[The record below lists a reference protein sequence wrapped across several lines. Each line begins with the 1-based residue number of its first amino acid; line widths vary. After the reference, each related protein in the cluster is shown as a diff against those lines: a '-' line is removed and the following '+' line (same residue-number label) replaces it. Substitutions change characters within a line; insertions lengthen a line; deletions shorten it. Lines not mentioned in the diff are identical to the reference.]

1 MRMTALTVLLF
12 ASAIVA
18 QPPAAR
24 PLAPATVTF
33 AKPNAVLGE
42 VCADIGKAA
51 GVPIEVPP
59 ALLKAKCGVT
69 FKAAPF
75 WEALDSAARASDARL
90 VLADGGRKVQ
100 LAPRGKTTVVSATSG
115 AFRVVAQTVT
125 GRALLEQ
132 GVTVHEVQLLAHW
145 EPRVRVY
152 RIDTAPKVSEATDAN
167 GVKLDVSGGGGEIL
181 PSDSTSELRVR
192 LSGLTRGSERIKSLA
207 GEFKV
212 VAAEQLVALDFDASA
227 KLPAKDERAGLSAVL
242 KRFEKKDDVWEVA
255 IEVTYPQ
262 GQPTFQS
269 FQSEWWLRDNQLV
282 LRDPNGKAHVLSD
295 YEAPS
300 PDFRPLTVVYRFK
313 EDKAAGLVNPTAKG
327 WRAIYETPSSL
338 REVRVPFELKDI
350 PIP

>member
-1 MRMTALTVLLF
+1 MRMTALTVLLLGT
-12 ASAIVA
+12 AVA
-18 QPPAAR
+18 AQPAAR
-24 PLAPATVTF
+24 PLAPTTVTF

-42 VCADIGKAA
+42 VCADLSKAA

-59 ALLKAKCGVT
+59 TLLKAKCGVT
-69 FKAAPF
+69 FKAVPF

-100 LAPRGKTTVVSATSG
+100 LAPRGKARDVSATSG

-125 GRALLEQ
+125 GRALLEL
-132 GVTVHEVQLLAHW
+132 GTTVHEVQLLAHW
-145 EPRVRVY
+145 EPRMRVY
-152 RIDTAPKVSEATDAN
+152 RIDTAPKVSEAIDAN
-167 GVKLDVSGGGGEIL
+167 GVKLDVSGGGGEVL

-192 LSGLTRGSERIKSLA
+192 LGGLTRGSERIKTLA

-227 KLPAKDERAGLSAVL
+227 KLPAKDERGGLVAVL

-255 IEVTYPQ
+255 IDVTYPE

-269 FQSEWWLRDNQLV
+269 FQGEWWLRDNRLV
-282 LRDPNGKAHVLSD
+282 LRDPKGKVHVLSD
-295 YEAPS
+295 YEVPAPE
-300 PDFRPLTVVYRFK
+300 FRPLSVVYRFK

-327 WRAIYETPSSL
+327 WRAVYETPGPL
-338 REVRVPFELKDI
+338 REVTVPFELKDV